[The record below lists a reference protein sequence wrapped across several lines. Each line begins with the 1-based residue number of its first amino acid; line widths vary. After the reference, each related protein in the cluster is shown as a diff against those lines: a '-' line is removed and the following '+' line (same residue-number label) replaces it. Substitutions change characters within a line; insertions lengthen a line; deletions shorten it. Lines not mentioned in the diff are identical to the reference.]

1 MGREQSV
8 IRCVIAMRRYNT
20 FLNGLV
26 KAQARWRGI
35 EGRQQYAQVRSHHY
49 AVIIQ
54 RYVRGF
60 VLRYVVAL

>member
-1 MGREQSV
+1 M
-8 IRCVIAMRRYNT
+8 
-20 FLNGLV
+20 NGLV

-35 EGRQQYAQVRSHHY
+35 EGRKYYAEVRSNHY

-60 VLRYVVAL
+60 VLRYVVWLHLFVKSV